1 MKQCAFGVGAV
12 LLLVVAGASPAAAAD
27 KAHQQL
33 MAEIRMLQEQQQQLQ
48 QLVTGLAETLKVVT
62 SKIDDQTGANRKA
75 FADQKLLIDNVAEG
89 VRVLREKADDT
100 NVRLSTVS
108 QELEAVRQAIASAP
122 SPGTMAAPA
131 AEPGAIPAGE
141 PGAAPGGAPTGA
153 TPTPPPGSAPFI
165 SPQRMYDNAYNDYM
179 GGQFD
184 LAIQGFNAYIS
195 SFPKSDKADD
205 AQLNIGNAYYA
216 GGKYREAADAFQ
228 KLVTN
233 YPQSDVLPV
242 AYYKMGLTYTELKQ
256 VDLARRAFE
265 TVMQKYPS
273 SPENFLAKQRLDGLK
288 GK

>member
-1 MKQCAFGVGAV
+1 MKHIAFAV
-12 LLLVVAGASPAAAAD
+12 ALGLSLVVAGATPAGAAD

-48 QLVTGLAETLKVVT
+48 QLVGGLAETLKVVT
-62 SKIDDQTGANRKA
+62 SKIDDQTGTNRKA

-108 QELEAVRQAIASAP
+108 QELEAVRQAISSGP
-122 SPGTMAAPA
+122 SPNTAAAPLM
-131 AEPGAIPAGE
+131 EPGAAPAGE
-141 PGAAPGGAPTGA
+141 PGAVPAGTPSAA
-153 TPTPPPGSAPFI
+153 MPTPPPGSAPFI

-184 LAIQGFNAYIS
+184 LAIQGFNAYIA

-216 GGKYREAADAFQ
+216 AGKYREAADALQ
-228 KLVTN
+228 KVISN

>member
-1 MKQCAFGVGAV
+1 MKHIAFAV
-12 LLLVVAGASPAAAAD
+12 ALGLSLVIAGASPAAAAD

-48 QLVTGLAETLKVVT
+48 QLVGGLAETLKVVT

-89 VRVLREKADDT
+89 VRVLREKSDDT

-108 QELEAVRQAIASAP
+108 QELEAVRQAITSGP
-122 SPGTMAAPA
+122 SPTTMATPA
-131 AEPGAIPAGE
+131 QEPGAAPAGE
-141 PGAAPGGAPTGA
+141 PGAAPTAA
-153 TPTPPPGSAPFI
+153 TPAPPPGSAPFI

-184 LAIQGFNAYIS
+184 LAIQGFNAYIA

-216 GGKYREAADAFQ
+216 AGKYREAADALQ
-228 KLVTN
+228 KVISN

>member
-1 MKQCAFGVGAV
+1 MRHIAFAVAAV
-12 LLLVVAGASPAAAAD
+12 LMLVVVGASPAAAAD

-48 QLVTGLAETLKVVT
+48 QLVGGLAETLKVVT

-122 SPGTMAAPA
+122 SPGTVAAPVTEPGAAPA
-131 AEPGAIPAGE
+131 AEPGAAPA
-141 PGAAPGGAPTGA
+141 GAPTA
-153 TPTPPPGSAPFI
+153 TAPTPPPGSAPFI

-179 GGQFD
+179 GAQFD
-184 LAIQGFNAYIS
+184 LAIQGFNAYIA

-216 GGKYREAADAFQ
+216 AGKYREAADAFQ
-228 KLVTN
+228 KVVSN

-256 VDLARRAFE
+256 IDLARKAFE

-273 SPENFLAKQRLDGLK
+273 SPENFLAKQRLHGLK